1 MATTDKTLELAE
13 DLAQEQMG
21 MRIAIARKEKKLSR
35 EELANRMGIKSGTVK
50 LWEDGRRAP
59 RTNQLLTLCGLLDV
73 TTHWLLEG
81 RVDEAMTHH
90 GDAAYALHGRVQHMK
105 ATLEDLSRQIDE
117 LDKILDARL
126 KDQ

>member
-1 MATTDKTLELAE
+1 MATTAKTLLYPPGSQRLLPLHPQSAS
-13 DLAQEQMG
+13 LPGAQLVSS
-21 MRIAIARKEKKLSR
+21 A
-35 EELANRMGIKSGTVK
+35 
-50 LWEDGRRAP
+50 GRREYA
-59 RTNQLLTLCGLLDV
+59 TLCGLLDV